1 MRKKYTK
8 KKSKSK
14 SKKKETKII
23 YKEYSPG
30 LKYMIFDGN
39 KYVFKYIYEN

>member
-1 MRKKYTK
+1 MKKKYTK

-14 SKKKETKII
+14 SKKETKII

-39 KYVFKYIYEN
+39 KNVFKYIYEN